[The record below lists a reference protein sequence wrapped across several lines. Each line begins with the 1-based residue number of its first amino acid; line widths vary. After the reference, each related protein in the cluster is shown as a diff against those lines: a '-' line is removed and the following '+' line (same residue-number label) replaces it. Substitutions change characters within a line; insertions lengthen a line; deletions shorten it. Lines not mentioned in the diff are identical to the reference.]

1 MTLQQLRYVVEISR
15 CGSITAAAQRLFI
28 AQPSLSK
35 AVRELESELGI
46 TIFERSR
53 SGVIFTADGLELLGQ
68 ARLILEQTTTLKER
82 FNTVEKKEKP
92 CLLYIRKKRLS
103 RKRRCTIVLKTRNIH
118 RQRSMTWMKHHIM

>member
-15 CGSITAAAQRLFI
+15 CGSITAAAQKLFI

-53 SGVIFTADGLELLGQ
+53 SGVIFTADGMEFLGQ
-68 ARLILEQTTTLKER
+68 ARLILDR
-82 FNTVEKKEKP
+82 P
-92 CLLYIRKKRLS
+92 PR
-103 RKRRCTIVLKTRNIH
+103 
-118 RQRSMTWMKHHIM
+118 